1 MRGKFRQIYEGKI
14 NPSSFI
20 KTKGFDGRFF
30 QTCESRWLV
39 TCSEMEMWGLSFTSF
54 VAIGYILSWNDSLS
68 ITNVKYQ
75 QWNIQQMQREVNGD
89 GFFERKNLKWCINI
103 ILLSTHPFTT

>member
-1 MRGKFRQIYEGKI
+1 
-14 NPSSFI
+14 
-20 KTKGFDGRFF
+20 
-30 QTCESRWLV
+30 
-39 TCSEMEMWGLSFTSF
+39 

-89 GFFERKNLKWCINI
+89 GFFERKNLK
-103 ILLSTHPFTT
+103 